1 VEYRDAFGRVR
12 RRDMTMSAQTS
23 GYDLSQRR
31 DFHRYPSVSTLD
43 LRALGSR
50 SALEEYGS
58 GPERMDAL
66 VDIHRVLYRGS
77 DRTHAS
83 TFAAQGVE
91 VKRVIERWFEQDCG
105 KSFFLLQADSIQ
117 STTTH
122 S

>member
-1 VEYRDAFGRVR
+1 
-12 RRDMTMSAQTS
+12 MSAQTS

-31 DFHRYPSVSTLD
+31 DFHRYQSVSTLD

-50 SALEEYGS
+50 SALEEYAS

-105 KSFFLLQADSIQ
+105 MSFFPQVVD
-117 STTTH
+117 TT
-122 S
+122 SS